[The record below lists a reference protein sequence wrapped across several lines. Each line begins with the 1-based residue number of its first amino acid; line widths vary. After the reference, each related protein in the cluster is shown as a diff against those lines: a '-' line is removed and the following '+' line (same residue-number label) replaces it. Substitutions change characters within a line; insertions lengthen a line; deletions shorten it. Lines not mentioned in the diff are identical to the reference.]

1 MSFRIFWLRMLNL
14 DLLFAMS
21 EIMHAGAN
29 LYSKGHDRAGSQF
42 EKIVKWWKINELV
55 QVLAF
60 LRGELKMTEYSFL
73 KQVGTRSPW
82 IISTFL
88 HFVFPQ
94 DNITR
99 CTMVGE
105 RNPVAPVSL
114 QQLEEMEKEGK
125 LVLQP
130 LPIVKSPSNID
141 TVRVKRERKVLTQE
155 EIDALAEKRRMEI
168 LEMKELKAK
177 EQQRREE
184 EREAC
189 RQKRLVEREERRM
202 RRSMELKMEKE
213 ERDELRRI
221 RAEKKEEERKK
232 MKEEMER
239 RREERESKWAEG
251 RTERERKFLED
262 GPDLSEVAEELR
274 KFMCFIC
281 KIFPRYSNCLDV

>member
-1 MSFRIFWLRMLNL
+1 M
-14 DLLFAMS
+14 
-21 EIMHAGAN
+21 
-29 LYSKGHDRAGSQF
+29 
-42 EKIVKWWKINELV
+42 
-55 QVLAF
+55 LAF

-82 IISTFL
+82 IISTFI

-130 LPIVKSPSNID
+130 LPIVKPSSNMD

-168 LEMKELKAK
+168 
-177 EQQRREE
+177 R
-184 EREAC
+184 
-189 RQKRLVEREERRM
+189 V
-202 RRSMELKMEKE
+202 SHFY
-213 ERDELRRI
+213 
-221 RAEKKEEERKK
+221 
-232 MKEEMER
+232 
-239 RREERESKWAEG
+239 
-251 RTERERKFLED
+251 TF
-262 GPDLSEVAEELR
+262 
-274 KFMCFIC
+274 F
-281 KIFPRYSNCLDV
+281 